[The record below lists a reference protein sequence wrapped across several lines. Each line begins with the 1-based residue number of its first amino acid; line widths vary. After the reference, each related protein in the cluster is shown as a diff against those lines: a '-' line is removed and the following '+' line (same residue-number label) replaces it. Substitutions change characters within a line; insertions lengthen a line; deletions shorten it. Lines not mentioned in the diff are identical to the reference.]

1 MERVCHRWLASFRS
15 GEVKLTRL
23 SALGGLCCALILG
36 GCLDGSQSP
45 AARPDV
51 PPTDDAEGSMTRPVD
66 LVYVCGNKFLATNST
81 LSTVHVTYRVVET
94 KETGGLTLR
103 EGTDDDPGFSETEL
117 ETAQAGTVELFLDGV
132 PVARR
137 PNEQLPCGT
146 PAISAAVV
154 AGPEA
159 TVGKWSAPFSWP
171 TVAVHLHL
179 LRNGK
184 VLSWGK
190 FGSSYVWD
198 PSAKTFTE
206 IPNSDWLFCS
216 GHAFLSDGK
225 LLVNG
230 GHISDQHG
238 IPDANLFDPATLTW
252 SSRPSMA
259 HGRWYPTTTTLGN
272 GQALTLAGTDQ
283 NRAQV
288 EIPEVWTGSGW
299 RALTSA
305 ARPLPYY
312 PRAFLA
318 PNGKVFYAGES
329 KATFYLSTAGSGQWT
344 SVGSRRYG
352 TRDYGSAVMYQP
364 GKILYAGGGR
374 TTNTAEI
381 IDLNQA
387 GPSWQW
393 TGSMAFARRH
403 LNATILPTG
412 QVLVTGGTSGTAF
425 SDESRAVRA
434 AEMWNPAT
442 GSWTTLASNAVSR
455 VYHATSVLLKDGRVL
470 HTGSGHAGGA
480 IDHYDAEI
488 FSPPYLFQGT
498 RPKIS
503 SAPSTVGYG
512 QAFFVGTTD
521 PAVVARVTWIRL
533 GSVTH
538 AFDMNQRFNELSFTR
553 TTGGLTVSAPASRNL
568 APPGHYMLFILNQKG
583 VPSTAR
589 VVRIR

>member
-1 MERVCHRWLASFRS
+1 MPVSRV
-15 GEVKLTRL
+15 RL
-23 SALGGLCCALILG
+23 STSILLAIPLLLQA
-36 GCLDGSQSP
+36 CVDSSQSP
-45 AARPDV
+45 AARPEA
-51 PPTDDAEGSMTRPVD
+51 PPSDDFESSMTKPVD

-81 LSTVHVTYRVVET
+81 TSMVHVTYRVVET

-103 EGTDDDPGFSETEL
+103 EGSDGDPGFSETEV
-117 ETAQAGTVELFLDGV
+117 ETAGAGTVELLLDGA

-137 PNEQLPCGT
+137 RNENLPCGT
-146 PAISAAVV
+146 PGLSAAVV
-154 AGPEA
+154 TAGSEA

-171 TVAVHLHL
+171 TVAVHLMV
-179 LRNGK
+179 LRNGR

-206 IPNSDWLFCS
+206 IPNSDWIFCS

-238 IPDANLFDPATLTW
+238 IPDANLFDPSTMTW

-259 HGRWYPTTTTLGN
+259 YGRWYPTTTTLAN

-283 NRAQV
+283 SGAQV
-288 EIPEVWTGSGW
+288 AIPEVWTGSGW

-305 ARPLPYY
+305 SRPLPYY

-329 KATFYLSTAGSGQWT
+329 KATYYLSTGGSGQWT

-387 GPSWQW
+387 SPTWQW

-412 QVLVTGGTSGTAF
+412 QVLVTGGTSGTSF

-434 AEMWNPAT
+434 AETWNPAT
-442 GSWTTLASNAVSR
+442 GSWTTLASSSVSR

-470 HTGSGHAGGA
+470 HTGSGHAAGA

-498 RPKIS
+498 RPKLS

-512 QAFFVGTTD
+512 QAFFVGTPD
-521 PAVVARVTWIRL
+521 PAAISRVTWVRL

-553 TTGGLTVSAPASRNL
+553 TTDGLTVKAPASRNE

>member
-1 MERVCHRWLASFRS
+1 MPVSRDRLCTSISLAIPFLLQACVDS
-15 GEVKLTRL
+15 
-23 SALGGLCCALILG
+23 
-36 GCLDGSQSP
+36 SQSP
-45 AARPDV
+45 ATRPEAPPSDDV
-51 PPTDDAEGSMTRPVD
+51 EVQNSMTKPVD

-81 LSTVHVTYRVVET
+81 TSTVHVTYRVVET

-103 EGTDDDPGFSETEL
+103 EGSDGDPGFSETEL
-117 ETAQAGTVELFLDGV
+117 ETANAGTVELFQDGAL
-132 PVARR
+132 VARR
-137 PNEQLPCGT
+137 LNENLPCGT
-146 PAISAAVV
+146 PHLSAAVV
-154 AGPEA
+154 TAGSEA
-159 TVGKWSAPFSWP
+159 TVGKWSAPFPWP
-171 TVAVHLHL
+171 TVAVHLTV
-179 LRNGK
+179 LRNGQ

-198 PSAKTFTE
+198 PSAKTSTE
-206 IPNSDWLFCS
+206 IPNSDWIFCS

-238 IPDANLFDPATLTW
+238 IPDANLFDPVTMTW

-259 HGRWYPTTTTLGN
+259 YGRWYPTTTTLAN
-272 GQALTLAGTDQ
+272 GQALTLAGTNQ
-283 NRAQV
+283 NGAQV

-305 ARPLPYY
+305 GRPLPYY

-318 PNGKVFYAGES
+318 PNGKVFVAGET
-329 KATFYLSTAGSGQWT
+329 KTTVYLSTAGSGQWS

-381 IDLNQA
+381 IDLNQPS
-387 GPSWQW
+387 PSWQW

-403 LNATILPTG
+403 MNATILPTG
-412 QVLVTGGTSGTAF
+412 QVLVTGGTSGTEF
-425 SDESRAVRA
+425 SDESRAVHA

-442 GSWTTLASNAVSR
+442 GSWRTLASNAVSR
-455 VYHATSVLLKDGRVL
+455 AYHSTSVLLKDGRVL
-470 HTGSGHAGGA
+470 HTGSGHAAGA

-488 FSPPYLFQGT
+488 FSPPYLFQGA

-503 SAPSTVGYG
+503 SAPSAVGYG
-512 QAFFVGTTD
+512 QAFFVGTAD
-521 PAVVARVTWIRL
+521 PAAISRVTWLRL

-553 TTGGLTVSAPASRNL
+553 TTDGLTVNAPGSRNL